1 MPTHGIRF
9 KKIHQILKFNQ
20 SPWLRPYIDANTEKR
35 SRAKNEFEKYY
46 YKRKNNSVFGKTTE
60 NQSQHVDVKL
70 VSRWDG
76 RYGPEA
82 RMLLPN
88 IHNLSITREDCGDT
102 DVQHRDHHEK
112 ADLRWLSSI
121 GPVGDPHARLPLQF
135 RRLKISSVNR
145 IFYFY
150 TDPGRAVAQ

>member
-46 YKRKNNSVFGKTTE
+46 CKRKNNSVFGKTTE

-76 RYGPEA
+76 RYGP
-82 RMLLPN
+82 
-88 IHNLSITREDCGDT
+88 
-102 DVQHRDHHEK
+102 
-112 ADLRWLSSI
+112 
-121 GPVGDPHARLPLQF
+121 
-135 RRLKISSVNR
+135 
-145 IFYFY
+145 
-150 TDPGRAVAQ
+150 